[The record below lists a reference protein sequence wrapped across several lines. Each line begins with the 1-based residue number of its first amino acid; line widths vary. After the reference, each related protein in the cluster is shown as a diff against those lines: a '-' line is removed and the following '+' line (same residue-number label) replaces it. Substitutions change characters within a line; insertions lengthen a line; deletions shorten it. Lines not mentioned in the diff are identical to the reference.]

1 MSPGD
6 ATIVKPVDTVIDVI
20 HGDAVIVPPTVLS
33 VISIAELPVTAPAAT
48 TTGVEPLTW
57 NVPEEP
63 PGVPVGP
70 VTDDAG
76 PVYPVGPV
84 RPVGPVAAPVGPVVP
99 RAPVDP
105 VGPVTVDAAPAV
117 P

>member
-1 MSPGD
+1 MVVGPE
-6 ATIVKPVDTVIDVI
+6 
-20 HGDAVIVPPTVLS
+20 PPNVLS
-33 VISIAELPVTAPAAT
+33 VMTIAELAVTLLFVT
-48 TTGVEPLTW
+48 TTGVAPFAW

-76 PVYPVGPV
+76 PVYPVEPV

-99 RAPVDP
+99 SAPVVP
-105 VGPVTVDAAPAV
+105 VGPVTVEAAPCE